1 MTDPPPASVPGGSGL
16 DEAVAGVL
24 FGQSPGGLHVYDTA
38 LRLTRVNTAARHI
51 REFPVDR
58 MLGRP
63 LLDVLEAFHA
73 EDPAA
78 VVDAARGVLET
89 GSPVLDL
96 HFRVRNEQDPP
107 QERVASVSVFRLDD
121 REGTPQGVAAT
132 VTDITERV
140 GAQARLEL
148 LDRATACVGT
158 TLDVFRTAAEL
169 CEVVVPELADS
180 VTVHVLDSVLRGQA
194 PVLGE
199 VTGELPLRRAAS
211 RSVDGAHP
219 RQAPL
224 GAAGRHVCVCAGG
237 KALPSLS
244 PELTTDLHA
253 PPGPNRCPDADRND
267 VPPPA
272 PGPPPGSGRQETP
285 GPDLAPGPHRD
296 DGPDPGSGPPPGSHR
311 HETPGQNPA
320 PGRRPGSGRQETPG
334 PDLAPGP
341 HRDDGPDPG
350 SGPPPGSHRHE
361 TPGQNPAPGP
371 PPGPGPA
378 PGTDPGPRRD
388 AHGGSSPGPD
398 TAGTADPARCPDR
411 GPDARRPSAGPESRM
426 TVPMRARGV
435 LLGVACFHRWLRAV
449 PFDRGDLALAE
460 QLAARAALCLDNA
473 RLYTRE
479 RSVARIVH
487 RNLRHPEFRTHPGV
501 DTAHAYLP
509 AGAGGGW
516 FDVIPLSGSR
526 VALAA
531 GDTTGHLV
539 DATAAMGEL
548 RVAATA
554 LSELDL
560 PPDEILARLHDLTS
574 RFARAPRGPGPE
586 ESAAQTW
593 PATCVYLVY
602 DPVTRGCAMAS
613 AGHPP
618 PALILPD
625 GTVEILDVPQ
635 GPPLGQ
641 GVGEYGVA
649 ERTLPE
655 GSVLVLYNP
664 ALLTDGTSPAP
675 AHIPPAGL
683 RRAAAARDRLE
694 DACDAVVDGLAPE
707 RPPEDV
713 IVLLA
718 RTRTLPAD
726 RTASWTLS
734 SHPRAVA
741 EARRAA
747 AARLTAWGLEG
758 LVDEALLVVSELVTN
773 AVRYGTGSLELRLIR
788 EQALT
793 CEVTDESSTAPQL
806 RRALVSDEGGRGLFI
821 TAQLTERWGV
831 RPARRGKTVWA
842 ELRTPAD

>member
-1 MTDPPPASVPGGSGL
+1 MTDPPRASVTGGSGL

-38 LRLTRVNTAARHI
+38 LRLTRVNTAARSI

-58 MLGRP
+58 MIGRS

-121 REGTPQGVAAT
+121 HEGTPQGVAAT

-140 GAQARLEL
+140 GALARLEL

-194 PVLGE
+194 PVLGG

-211 RSVDGAHP
+211 RSVDGADP
-219 RQAPL
+219 QQAPL

-237 KALPSLS
+237 KALPGLS
-244 PELTTDLHA
+244 SELTTDLHA
-253 PPGPNRCPDADRND
+253 PPGPDRCPTADRSD

-272 PGPPPGSGRQETP
+272 PGPHPGSGRHEA
-285 GPDLAPGPHRD
+285 PD
-296 DGPDPGSGPPPGSHR
+296 
-311 HETPGQNPA
+311 
-320 PGRRPGSGRQETPG
+320 
-334 PDLAPGP
+334 
-341 HRDDGPDPG
+341 
-350 SGPPPGSHRHE
+350 
-361 TPGQNPAPGP
+361 QNPAPGP
-371 PPGPGPA
+371 HPDPGPA
-378 PGTDPGPRRD
+378 PARDPGPGRD
-388 AHGGSSPGPD
+388 AHDGGSPGPD
-398 TAGTADPARCPDR
+398 TAGTADPAPHPDR

-435 LLGVACFHRWLRAV
+435 LLGVACFHRRLRAV

-501 DTAHAYLP
+501 DTAYAYLP

-516 FDVIPLSGSR
+516 FDVLPLSGSR

-625 GTVEILDVPQ
+625 GTVDILDVPL

-694 DACDAVVDGLAPE
+694 DACDAVVDALAPE

-741 EARRAA
+741 EARRAV

-758 LVDEALLVVSELVTN
+758 LVDEARLVVSELVTN
-773 AVRYGTGSLELRLIR
+773 AVRYGAGSLELRLIR

>member
-38 LRLTRVNTAARHI
+38 LRLTRVNTAARRI

-58 MLGRP
+58 MIGRP

-121 REGTPQGVAAT
+121 HEGTPQGVAAT

-194 PVLGE
+194 PVLGR

-211 RSVDGAHP
+211 RSVDGADP
-219 RQAPL
+219 PQAAL

-253 PPGPNRCPDADRND
+253 PPGRNRCPNAARND

-272 PGPPPGSGRQETP
+272 PGPHRENAPDPAPGPHPGSDRHQTPGPDPAPRPHPGSGRHATP
-285 GPDLAPGPHRD
+285 GPDPAPGPHRD
-296 DGPDPGSGPPPGSHR
+296 GGPGPVPDPAPGSHPSAPDPGSS
-311 HETPGQNPA
+311 
-320 PGRRPGSGRQETPG
+320 
-334 PDLAPGP
+334 
-341 HRDDGPDPG
+341 
-350 SGPPPGSHRHE
+350 
-361 TPGQNPAPGP
+361 PAPGP
-371 PPGPGPA
+371 DPA
-378 PGTDPGPRRD
+378 PATAPGPRRD
-388 AHGGSSPGPD
+388 AHGGSGPGPD
-398 TAGTADPARCPDR
+398 TAGTADPAAHPDR
-411 GPDARRPSAGPESRM
+411 GPDARPPSAAPASRM

-435 LLGVACFHRWLRAV
+435 LLGVACFHRRLRAV

-531 GDTTGHLV
+531 GDTTGHLI

-694 DACDAVVDGLAPE
+694 DACDAVVDALAPE
-707 RPPEDV
+707 RPTEDV

-741 EARRAA
+741 EARRAV

-758 LVDEALLVVSELVTN
+758 LVDAARLVVSELVTN